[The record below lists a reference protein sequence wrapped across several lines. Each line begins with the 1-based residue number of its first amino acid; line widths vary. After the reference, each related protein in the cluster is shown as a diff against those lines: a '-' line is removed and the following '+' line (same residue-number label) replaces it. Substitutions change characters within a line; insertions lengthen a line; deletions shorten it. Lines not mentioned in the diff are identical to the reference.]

1 MKFKDERFL
10 KRLQKRNGKEEVGT
24 QLEFDLKFFDQM
36 AELNEKAEE
45 RKRSPKYI
53 SGEAFDDSD
62 KLEEIG

>member
-36 AELNEKAEE
+36 AELNEKAEAE
-45 RKRSPKYI
+45 YDRKQ
-53 SGEAFDDSD
+53 
-62 KLEEIG
+62 